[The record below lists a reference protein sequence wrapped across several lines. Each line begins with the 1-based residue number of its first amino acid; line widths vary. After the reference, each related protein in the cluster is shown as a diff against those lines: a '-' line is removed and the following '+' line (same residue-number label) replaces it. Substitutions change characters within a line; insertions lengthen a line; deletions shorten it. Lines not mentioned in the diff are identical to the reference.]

1 VNALSGE
8 RPFCYL
14 FTACQAAGPVGL
26 PAVPTRPLLLGCGKV
41 KVELTSNE
49 KQTLVL
55 AIGVAI
61 QREHE
66 ALENCIREAH
76 PNNPRAG
83 EIDIAIRQRQ
93 RVLQELVQLRERL
106 TQVRP

>member
-1 VNALSGE
+1 M
-8 RPFCYL
+8 
-14 FTACQAAGPVGL
+14 
-26 PAVPTRPLLLGCGKV
+26 

-76 PNNPRAG
+76 PNNRRAG
-83 EIDIAIRQRQ
+83 EIDTAIKHRQ
-93 RVLQELVQLRERL
+93 RVMKELEELRQRL
-106 TQVRP
+106 TLVRP